1 MRPIYTIIDWK
12 SGMSYIYV
20 IVALAAVAIVHCL
33 GQLIW
38 YKCKKPRYE
47 AQALKISDS
56 PV

>member
-20 IVALAAVAIVHCL
+20 IVALAAVAIVHCI